1 MPYLVREM
9 QKSDW
14 DSISKIYLQGIN
26 TNLATFQ
33 TECPE
38 YSDWEEAHHKHS
50 RLVIGLNDNVI
61 GWAALTAVSVR
72 SVYSGVAEVSIY
84 IDESQRDKGV
94 ATILMKAL
102 IDSAEK
108 NGIWTLQSGIMQDN
122 EASIRLHEKCGFRMV
137 GYREKIGMDRY
148 GNWRNTV
155 LMEYRSKKVSSY
167 KQQ

>member
-1 MPYLVREM
+1 MSYLIRAM
-9 QKSDW
+9 QDSDW
-14 DSISKIYLQGIN
+14 DSVSKIYLQGID

-38 YSDWEEAHHKHS
+38 YSDWEKIHHRHS
-50 RLVIGLNDNVI
+50 RLVIALNDNII
-61 GWAALTAVSVR
+61 GWAALTPVSGR
-72 SVYSGVAEVSIY
+72 CVYSGVAEVSIY
-84 IDESQRDKGV
+84 VDEAQRGKGI
-94 ATILMKAL
+94 ATTLMEAL

-108 NGIWTLQSGIMQDN
+108 NGIWTMQSAIMQDN

-155 LMEYRSKKVSSY
+155 LMEYRSKKDI
-167 KQQ
+167 KI